1 MSIHSEKGEL
11 LVLARPNSLAQNLGY
26 ALANVVDR
34 DLAAR
39 SAVVD
44 AVAIAR
50 RAPLN
55 DLSDDDLEEGF
66 VQQIVELTTRM
77 QRAVAERDRIL
88 MIGSGEHLGD
98 WNNAVAASHD
108 AAVIGIMRSLALEHM
123 RRGIS
128 INILTLPNHQTAIE
142 DALDLATGLLA
153 SQAVS
158 GQVLIVDGA
167 NSLRLAKAQ
176 PRKTNLQ

>member
-1 MSIHSEKGEL
+1 MSIHSEQGEL
-11 LVLARPNSLAQNLGY
+11 LVLARANSPALKVGN
-26 ALANVVDR
+26 ALANVIDPDV
-34 DLAAR
+34 AAR

-44 AVAIAR
+44 AIAIAR

-55 DLSDDDLEEGF
+55 DLNDVDFEQGF
-66 VQQIVELTTRM
+66 VQQLVELTKRM

-98 WNNAVAASHD
+98 WDNAVAASHD
-108 AAVIGIMRSLALEHM
+108 AAVIGIMRSLALEHV
-123 RRGIS
+123 RRGMS
-128 INILTLPNHQTAIE
+128 INILALPSHETAIE
-142 DALDLATGLLA
+142 DALGLATILLA
-153 SQAVS
+153 SPTVS

-176 PRKTNLQ
+176 PRKTTRQ